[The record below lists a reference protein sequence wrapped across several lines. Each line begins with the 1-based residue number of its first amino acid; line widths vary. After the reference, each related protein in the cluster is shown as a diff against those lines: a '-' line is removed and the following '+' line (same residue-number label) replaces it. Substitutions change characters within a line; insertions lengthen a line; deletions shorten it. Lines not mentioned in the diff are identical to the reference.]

1 MMPWAFVGFE
11 AVSHSSAEFGFS
23 SKKLWR
29 VLAAAIVASLAMYA
43 MLAEARK
50 SRSTQKAPAV
60 KSSIQISGVR
70 ASIRRSAWR
79 GRLMEKVRNSAITAG
94 SADFWYNITL
104 MDEEG
109 ELTSDG
115 TACFR

>member
-1 MMPWAFVGFE
+1 MPWAFVGFE

-60 KSSIQISGVR
+60 KSSSLIFGIR
-70 ASIRRSAWR
+70 ASIRRNAWR
-79 GRLMEKVRNSAITAG
+79 GRLMEKMRNSAITAG
-94 SADFWYNITL
+94 SAGFWYNIHF
-104 MDEEG
+104 MAKKGDEYI
-109 ELTSDG
+109 
-115 TACFR
+115 